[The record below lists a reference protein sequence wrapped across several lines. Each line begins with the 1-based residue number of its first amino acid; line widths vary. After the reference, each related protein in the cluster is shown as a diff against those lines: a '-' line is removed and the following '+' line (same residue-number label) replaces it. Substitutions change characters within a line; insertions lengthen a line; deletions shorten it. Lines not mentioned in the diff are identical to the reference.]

1 MGASC
6 SIMAPVTALDQLTGL
21 LDSLDPNLRS
31 PGWTLAQALSHC
43 AQSIEYSLSGYPR
56 LRSGLF
62 RATIGPLV
70 KRKFLRANK
79 MSHDLTA
86 PVAGAPDLPTSLT
99 FDDSRARLHSAVDTF
114 RRHDGPLAPHLAYG
128 RCTKDEYA
136 TLHLLHLQDHLRAFS

>member
-31 PGWTLAQALSHC
+31 DGWTLAQALSHC
-43 AQSIEYSLSGYPR
+43 AQSVEYSLSGSPR

-70 KRKFLRANK
+70 KRKFLRAGR

-86 PVAGAPDLPTSLT
+86 PVAGAPDLPASLDFEQSRSRLRTALAT
-99 FDDSRARLHSAVDTF
+99 FDNHSGAM
-114 RRHDGPLAPHLAYG
+114 APHLAYG

-136 TLHLLHLQDHLRAFS
+136 TLHLL